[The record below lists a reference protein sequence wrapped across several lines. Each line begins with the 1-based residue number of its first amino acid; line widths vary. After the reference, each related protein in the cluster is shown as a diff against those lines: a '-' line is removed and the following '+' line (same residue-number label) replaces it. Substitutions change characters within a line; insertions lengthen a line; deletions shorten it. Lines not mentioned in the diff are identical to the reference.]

1 MVRISNRMTSFLQ
14 VKNILAVILS
24 SVLVSPLPAGA
35 QTEKR
40 LFKRGME
47 RMEQNNFT
55 LAEIDFSMVI
65 QLNPENEIAFYNRGY
80 CRLRNANYPGAVEDF
95 TRSIELDH
103 NNDDAFY
110 NRGNALRF
118 IADDIK
124 ASENLESARRVYLQA
139 LEDLNFAISH
149 QRKDPRYLRS
159 RARIK
164 MGLDDIRGAITDL
177 DQAIKITK
185 SDVPMYLYD
194 RAEAF
199 LELKDFYEALEDIDR
214 LIQLNPRNPDG
225 YMFRA
230 AVKEQVG
237 DLSGACLD
245 WSRAGELGKIE
256 AYDYIRSKCGR

>member
-1 MVRISNRMTSFLQ
+1 MIRITTVMTYLSKLKHIFFLST
-14 VKNILAVILS
+14 LLS
-24 SVLVSPLPAGA
+24 CVLCGEVSA

-40 LFKRGME
+40 LFKRGLE

-80 CRLRNANYPGAVEDF
+80 CRLRSSNYPGAVEDF
-95 TRSIELDH
+95 TRSIEIDYT
-103 NNDDAFY
+103 NNEAFF
-110 NRGNALRF
+110 NRGNALKL

-124 ASENLESARRVYLQA
+124 ARENLESARRVYLQA
-139 LEDLNFAISH
+139 LEDLNFAIAH
-149 QRKDPRYLRS
+149 ERKDPRYLRA
-159 RARIK
+159 RAKIK
-164 MGLDDIRGAITDL
+164 MGLDDMRGAIKDL

-185 SDVPMYLYD
+185 GDVPAYLYD

-199 LELKDFYEALEDIDR
+199 LELQDFYEAMDDIDR
-214 LIQLNPRNPDG
+214 LIELNPRNPEG

-237 DLSGACLD
+237 DQSGACLD
-245 WSRAGELGKIE
+245 WSRAGELGKVE
-256 AYDYIRSKCGR
+256 AYDFIRERCGR

>member
-1 MVRISNRMTSFLQ
+1 MVYSFDLKRIF
-14 VKNILAVILS
+14 IVILLFPLVFS
-24 SVLVSPLPAGA
+24 SEVSG

-40 LFKRGME
+40 LFKRGLE

-80 CRLRNANYPGAVEDF
+80 CRLRGANYPGAVEDF
-95 TRSIELDH
+95 TRSIEIDH
-103 NNDDAFY
+103 TNNDAFF

-118 IADDIK
+118 IGDDIK
-124 ASENLESARRVYLQA
+124 SRENLESARRVYMQA
-139 LEDLNFAISH
+139 LEDLNFAIARE
-149 QRKDPRYLRS
+149 RKDPRYLRA

-164 MGLDDIRGAITDL
+164 MGLDDIRGAIKDL

-185 SDVPMYLYD
+185 GDMPAYLYD

-199 LELKDFYEALEDIDR
+199 LELKDFYEALDDIDR
-214 LIQLNPRNPDG
+214 LVQLSPRNPEG

-237 DLSGACLD
+237 DQSGACLD
-245 WSRAGELGKIE
+245 WSRAGELGKVE
-256 AYDYIRSKCGR
+256 AYDFIRERCGR

>member
-1 MVRISNRMTSFLQ
+1 MTYFLQ
-14 VKNILAVILS
+14 LRRILPVVILMAL
-24 SVLVSPLPAGA
+24 LVPATAGG

-65 QLNPENEIAFYNRGY
+65 QLNPDNEIAFYNRGY
-80 CRLRNANYPGAVEDF
+80 CRLRSANYPGAVEDF
-95 TRSIELDH
+95 TRSIEIEH
-103 NNDDAFY
+103 TNDDAFF
-110 NRGNALRF
+110 NRGNALRL

-124 ASENLESARRVYLQA
+124 ARENLESARRVYMQA
-139 LEDLNFAISH
+139 LEDLNFAIAH
-149 QRKDPRYLRS
+149 NRKEPRYLRS

-164 MGLDDIRGAITDL
+164 MGLDDVRGAIKDL

-185 SDVPMYLYD
+185 GDSPAYLYD

-199 LELKDFYEALEDIDR
+199 LELKDFYEALDDIDR
-214 LIQLNPRNPDG
+214 LIELNPRNPEG

-237 DLSGACLD
+237 DQSGACLD

-256 AYDYIRSKCGR
+256 AYDYIRERCGR

>member
-1 MVRISNRMTSFLQ
+1 MIRIRTVMAYFFQ
-14 VKNILAVILS
+14 VKRIFCILLLLA
-24 SVLVSPLPAGA
+24 LVFPGKISG

-40 LFKRGME
+40 LFKRGLE

-80 CRLRNANYPGAVEDF
+80 CRLRAANYPGAVEDF
-95 TRSIELDH
+95 TRSIEIDH
-103 NNDDAFY
+103 TNYDAFF
-110 NRGNALRF
+110 NRGNALKF

-124 ASENLESARRVYLQA
+124 GRENLESARRVYLQA
-139 LEDLNFAISH
+139 LEDLNFALAH
-149 QRKDPRYLRS
+149 ERKDPRYLRA

-164 MGLDDIRGAITDL
+164 MGLDDIRGAIKDL

-185 SDVPMYLYD
+185 GDTPAYLYD

-199 LELKDFYEALEDIDR
+199 LELKDFYEALDDIDR
-214 LIQLNPRNPDG
+214 LIELNPRNPEG

-237 DLSGACLD
+237 DQSGACLD

-256 AYDYIRSKCGR
+256 AYEFIRERCGR